1 MSLIERMVSWPGKLR
16 AMAGLPARL
25 DRLEARLLART
36 DEVEAGTAI
45 ACETLARDPAA
56 QTGATIDRRSVHTKG
71 DATGFSFGG
80 LPPDPAAARLLS
92 LAEAKWALRS
102 FPVRR
107 DAPDDPAQ
115 KLRERAVLAIA
126 AARDDDVLITTTYGA
141 VMRVRPQTDVV
152 TSRALLT
159 DAVYEENISEVI
171 AHILC
176 PGDVFLDIGA
186 NVGAHS
192 IRAALAVGAGGRVV
206 SFEPNPRVRAQLAE
220 HFRMNGIDNAD
231 IVPHAVG
238 AEPGSFKLL
247 VSSRHAGSGTI
258 MTHGEITDDYL
269 KAFNSGNA
277 DSVNVWKLAL
287 PGETDIAASTVD
299 EAEVY
304 DVEVRPLHDL
314 IGDAHRDR
322 VALLKI
328 DVEGKEADVLASAD
342 FLTRA
347 AVRPCFIVE
356 YEERPHVG
364 GRRQDVYGYFAERGY
379 GMFLVTYDVSSRSTT
394 FNRLSQAA
402 IRSDFENL
410 VAIPLEKIDALTD
423 GCLVFDYAH

>member
-1 MSLIERMVSWPGKLR
+1 MSLIERIATWPGKFR
-16 AMAGLPARL
+16 ALVGLSAKM
-25 DRLEARLLART
+25 DRLEARLIARV
-36 DEVEAGTAI
+36 DDLEDKMS
-45 ACETLARDPAA
+45 ARHDGHGRSWSQPA
-56 QTGATIDRRSVHTKG
+56 QGFSYGGHMP
-71 DATGFSFGG
+71 DAT
-80 LPPDPAAARLLS
+80 RRHVS
-92 LAEAKWALRS
+92 LAEAKWALRTI
-102 FPVRR
+102 PVRR
-107 DAPDDPAQ
+107 DAPDDADQ

-126 AARDDDVLITTTYGA
+126 AARDDDVLIATTYGA

-171 AHILC
+171 AHILA

-220 HFRMNGIDNAD
+220 HFSLNGIDNAD

-258 MTHGEITDDYL
+258 MNHGEITTDYL
-269 KAFNSGNA
+269 KAFNAGNA

-287 PGETDIAASTVD
+287 PGEADIAASTVD
-299 EAEVY
+299 DAEVY
-304 DVEVRPLHDL
+304 DIEVRTLQDL
-314 IGDAHRDR
+314 IGDSWTDR

-347 AVRPCFIVE
+347 KVRPCFIVE

-364 GRRQDVYGYFAERGY
+364 GRRQDVYGYFDQRGY
-379 GMFLVTYDVSSRSTT
+379 GMFLVTYDVGSRTTT
-394 FNRLSQAA
+394 FNRLSQSA
-402 IRSDFENL
+402 ITSDFENL
-410 VAIPLEKIDALTD
+410 VAIPLEKIEALTK
-423 GCLVFDYAH
+423 GCLVFAYPH

>member
-16 AMAGLPARL
+16 AIAGLPGRL
-25 DRLEARLLART
+25 DRLESRLLART
-36 DEVEAGTAI
+36 DELEDRTTRAYAAI
-45 ACETLARDPAA
+45 GRDMVA
-56 QTGATIDRRSVHTKG
+56 QTSATTASRFANAKG
-71 DATGFSFGG
+71 DASSFSYGG
-80 LPPDPAAARLLS
+80 RATDPDATCPLS
-92 LAEAKWALRS
+92 LAEAKWALRT

-107 DAPDDPAQ
+107 NTPDDPAQ

-126 AARDDDVLITTTYGA
+126 AAKDDDVLIATTYGA
-141 VMRVRPQTDVV
+141 TMRVRPQTDVV

-171 AHILC
+171 AHILA

-220 HFRMNGIDNAD
+220 HVRLNGIDNAE

-258 MTHGEITDDYL
+258 MTHDEITADYL
-269 KAFNSGNA
+269 KAYNYGNA

-287 PGETDIAASTVD
+287 PGEADIAASTVD

-304 DVEVRPLHDL
+304 DIEVRTLQDL
-314 IGDAHRDR
+314 IGETYRNR

-364 GRRQDVYGYFAERGY
+364 GRRQDVYGYFEERGY
-379 GMFLVTYDVSSRSTT
+379 GMFLVTYDVGSRATT
-394 FNRLSQAA
+394 FNRLSQSA
-402 IRSDFENL
+402 ITSDFENL
-410 VAIPLEKIDALTD
+410 VAIPLEKIDALTE
-423 GCLVFDYAH
+423 GCMVFDYPH